1 MQLICHYFSYSFSNH
16 PRPKWPPASVLI
28 CDSPRAFVFVLPHMI
43 AICTSVFFLPG
54 DLGQVTYSLFTSTSP
69 ALEWAYD
76 STYLIGLLY
85 VALNSI
91 QLFFFLFCYLQPL
104 EGSDC
109 VFFTFAFPAFI
120 LKSWCWL
127 KEGRKTELWHFHD
140 ALQFSVFLDLVQMEW
155 RVNWHSAFGS
165 RTGYEM
171 FHGESSIW

>member
-1 MQLICHYFSYSFSNH
+1 MQLICHCFSYSFSNR

-91 QLFFFLFCYLQPL
+91 QLFFFSLLLSSAPWGQ
-104 EGSDC
+104 
-109 VFFTFAFPAFI
+109 
-120 LKSWCWL
+120 WL
-127 KEGRKTELWHFHD
+127 CIFHLCIPSFHFKIMMLIEGREKDWTVTFSRCS
-140 ALQFSVFLDLVQMEW
+140 SVFCLPRLSSNGMEGKLTLSLW
-155 RVNWHSAFGS
+155 V
-165 RTGYEM
+165 
-171 FHGESSIW
+171 